1 MISIQLG
8 RPFLFHDEDIDIQM
22 PLNIDDHLSVEEVIA
37 RLQESADI
45 ADNNDAN
52 VDYASDVTT
61 VSTSPFSRS
70 LVLRVLI
77 IGIMHR
83 CRPSFTVLN

>member
-52 VDYASDVTT
+52 VDYASNVTT
-61 VSTSPFSRS
+61 VSTPPFSRS
-70 LVLRVLI
+70 SVFI
-77 IGIMHR
+77 IGIMYR
-83 CRPSFTVLN
+83 CQPSSTALN